1 MSDITRPT
9 CFTCLGL
16 DSKKTPTK
24 KKKPKPQA
32 MTSNPPGTE
41 DTPMEDLSE
50 IYNDEPLVEGEVSY
64 NNLRITTVG
73 LLGFSPVE

>member
-1 MSDITRPT
+1 
-9 CFTCLGL
+9 
-16 DSKKTPTK
+16 
-24 KKKPKPQA
+24 
-32 MTSNPPGTE
+32 MTSNPEATMAPGTE

-73 LLGFSPVE
+73 LLGFSPVG